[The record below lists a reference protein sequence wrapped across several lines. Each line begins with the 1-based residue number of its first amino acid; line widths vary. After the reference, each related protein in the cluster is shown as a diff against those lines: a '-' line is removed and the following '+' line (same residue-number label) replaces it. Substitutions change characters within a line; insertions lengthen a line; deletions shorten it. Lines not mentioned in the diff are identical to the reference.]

1 LDKAYEAKGE
11 PEVFLA
17 ERSARGADDP
27 ETERVVTVRESALWA
42 LSFVVLGPT
51 DPKCFLITL
60 GWRAMAGR
68 LDHMQQVSIE
78 SEHRNRA
85 WHAKPWQEVMASLG
99 SDQGSGLSADEA
111 SARLVTYGPNELQH
125 ERSWP
130 RLRRLG
136 RQFADLLVWLLLIAA
151 ATSGFVLGAWVDA
164 MAVAG
169 IVVVNAVLGYVQE
182 ARAEGALEHLKSV
195 QSPTAR
201 LIREGRY
208 TEVAASEVVPG
219 DIMVIDAGDVL
230 AADGRIV
237 ENVRLEVAEAS
248 LTGESMP
255 VEKTIDPVATNAS
268 VADRTSMVYSGTTVV
283 RGRGRALVTATG
295 AATEVGSIAASV
307 ADAPPPTPL
316 QLELDRIGRRLAFV
330 ALAAGVLV
338 FGAGLLQQYP
348 LETMILTAVAMA
360 VAAIPEGLP
369 AVVTVTLAGGLR
381 HMADQGAIVR
391 RLPAVEA
398 LGAVDVICTD
408 KTGTLTRGV
417 LAVVRVS
424 TPAGTP
430 DDHEAKR
437 ILGGDRRLLETAALC
452 NDVRHTGAGYVG
464 DPVEVAL
471 MEAAV
476 SSGLDPESLHAEH
489 PRVDEAGFDAR
500 RKRMSTLNR
509 SNDGYVLHVKGAP
522 EVVLARSNRMLTDRG
537 VAPIDED
544 RRRDLEAEAEQMAR
558 DGLRALAF
566 AFRPVDDRPDNPI
579 DVESDLVYLG
589 LVGLS
594 DELRPE
600 VPASVEGAAQA
611 GVRTVMVTGDHLT
624 TARSV
629 AKEVGIDGRAMHGS
643 RLRTISDE
651 ELADEIDE
659 YAVFARVDPV
669 DKVKIV
675 HAWRGAGSTVAM
687 TGDGVNDAPALNS
700 ADIGVAMGSGTD
712 VSRESAALVLTD
724 DNYATIVNAI
734 AEGRRIFHNLRNVV
748 HYLLSANTSEVL
760 YMVIGFVF
768 FGYLGEPLIAVQLLW
783 INLLSDALPAL
794 ALGMDFPSRDL
805 MRDAPR
811 SGRDILSPRNIAVL
825 VVQGATLAAA
835 SLLVLLLGHFVME
848 LAYPEV
854 RTMVFSTLVLAQLL
868 HAVNVRAN
876 DRHVSWPRAPLL
888 GAIGLSF
895 LLQLL
900 IIYTGFG
907 QRTFQIV
914 ALSPVAL
921 LLVLGASA
929 LSMVAVRALTRVMR
943 TRD

>member
-1 LDKAYEAKGE
+1 
-11 PEVFLA
+11 
-17 ERSARGADDP
+17 
-27 ETERVVTVRESALWA
+27 
-42 LSFVVLGPT
+42 
-51 DPKCFLITL
+51 
-60 GWRAMAGR
+60 
-68 LDHMQQVSIE
+68 MQQVSIE
-78 SEHRNRA
+78 SDVDRT
-85 WHAKPWQEVMASLG
+85 WHAEPWQEVVTSLE
-99 SDQGSGLSADEA
+99 SDQSNGLSGAEA
-111 SARLVTYGPNELQH
+111 STRLSTYGPNELQH
-125 ERSWP
+125 ARSWP

-136 RQFADLLVWLLLIAA
+136 RQFADLLVLLLLVAA
-151 ATSGFVLGAWVDA
+151 ATSGFILGAWVDA

-169 IVVVNAVLGYVQE
+169 IVVLNAVLGYVQE
-182 ARAEGALEHLKSV
+182 ARAEGALEHLESV

-201 LIREGRY
+201 LVRDGKY
-208 TEVAASEVVPG
+208 AEVAAREVVPG
-219 DIMVIDAGDVL
+219 DIMVIEAGDVL
-230 AADGRIV
+230 AADGRLL

-248 LTGESMP
+248 LTGESLP
-255 VEKTIDPVATNAS
+255 VEKTVDAVPAHAS
-268 VADRTSMVYSGTTVV
+268 VADRASMVYSGTTVV
-283 RGRGRALVTATG
+283 RGRGRAVVTGTG

-316 QLELDRIGRRLAFV
+316 QVELARIGRRLAFV
-330 ALAAGVLV
+330 ALAAGVLI
-338 FGAGLLQQYP
+338 FGAGVLQHYP
-348 LETMILTAVAMA
+348 LETMVLTAVAMA

-381 HMADQGAIVR
+381 RMADQGAIVR

-417 LAVVRVS
+417 LTVVRVL
-424 TPAGTP
+424 TPAFDTVGVP
-430 DDHEAKR
+430 DAEE
-437 ILGGDRRLLETAALC
+437 RLLETAALC
-452 NDVRHTGAGYVG
+452 NDARDTETGYMG

-476 SSGLDPESLHAEH
+476 AAGVNPETLHAEH

-509 SNDGYVLHVKGAP
+509 SDGGYVLHVKGAP
-522 EVVLARSNRMLTDRG
+522 EVVLARSSRVLGDRG
-537 VAPIDED
+537 LLPIDQQ
-544 RRRDLEAEAEQMAR
+544 RRENLEKEAEQMAR

-566 AFRPVDDRPDNPI
+566 ALRPVDDRPDNPI

-600 VPASVEGAAQA
+600 VPASVAGAADA
-611 GVRTVMVTGDHLT
+611 GVRTVVVTGDHLT

-629 AKEVGIDGRAMHGS
+629 ASEVGIDGRAMHGS
-643 RLRTISDE
+643 RLRTIPDE
-651 ELADEIDE
+651 ELATEVDE
-659 YAVFARVDPV
+659 YSVYARVDPV

-675 HAWRGAGSTVAM
+675 RAWRGSGSTVAM

-724 DNYATIVNAI
+724 DNYATIVSAI

-794 ALGMDFPSRDL
+794 ALGMDFPTRDL
-805 MRDAPR
+805 MRDVPG

-835 SLLVLLLGHFVME
+835 SVLVLVGGHYLLE
-848 LAYPEV
+848 LGYPEV
-854 RTMVFSTLVLAQLL
+854 RTMVFTTLVLAQLL
-868 HAVNVRAN
+868 HAVNVRAS
-876 DRHVSWPRAPLL
+876 DRRVSWPRPPLL

-895 LLQLL
+895 VLQLL
-900 IIYTGFG
+900 IIYTGVG
-907 QRTFQIV
+907 QTTFRIV
-914 ALSPVAL
+914 ALSPAAL
-921 LLVLGASA
+921 LFVLGASA
-929 LSMVAVRALTRVMR
+929 LSMVSVRALTRVMR
-943 TRD
+943 VRD

>member
-1 LDKAYEAKGE
+1 L
-11 PEVFLA
+11 
-17 ERSARGADDP
+17 
-27 ETERVVTVRESALWA
+27 
-42 LSFVVLGPT
+42 
-51 DPKCFLITL
+51 
-60 GWRAMAGR
+60 
-68 LDHMQQVSIE
+68 
-78 SEHRNRA
+78 
-85 WHAKPWQEVMASLG
+85 
-99 SDQGSGLSADEA
+99 
-111 SARLVTYGPNELQH
+111 
-125 ERSWP
+125 
-130 RLRRLG
+130 
-136 RQFADLLVWLLLIAA
+136 LLVAA
-151 ATSGFVLGAWVDA
+151 ATSGFVLGAWIDA

-169 IVVVNAVLGYVQE
+169 IVVLNAVLGYVQE
-182 ARAEGALEHLKSV
+182 ARAEGALERLESA

-201 LIREGRY
+201 LIREGKY
-208 TEVAASEVVPG
+208 VEVAAREVVPG
-219 DIMVIDAGDVL
+219 DIMVVEAGDVL
-230 AADGRIV
+230 AADGRLV
-237 ENVRLEVAEAS
+237 ESVRLEIAEAS
-248 LTGESMP
+248 LTGESLP
-255 VEKTIDPVATNAS
+255 VEKTIEPVSSHAS
-268 VADRTSMVYSGTTVV
+268 VADRSSMVYSGTTVV
-283 RGRGRALVTATG
+283 RGRGRAVVTATG
-295 AATEVGSIAASV
+295 TVTEVGSIAASV
-307 ADAPPPTPL
+307 ADSPPPTPL
-316 QLELDRIGRRLAFV
+316 QLELARIGRRLAVV
-330 ALAAGVLV
+330 ALASGVLV
-338 FGAGLLQQYP
+338 FGAGLLRSYP
-348 LETMILTAVAMA
+348 LETMVLTAVAMA

-381 HMADQGAIVR
+381 RMADRGAIVR

-417 LAVVRVS
+417 LAVARVLAPS
-424 TPAGTP
+424 TAP
-430 DDHEAKR
+430 
-437 ILGGDRRLLETAALC
+437 GGDSHDHATMDQRLLETAVLC
-452 NDVRHTGAGYVG
+452 NDARETDTGYVG

-476 SSGLDPESLHAEH
+476 AAGIDPERLHAGH

-509 SNDGYVLHVKGAP
+509 SDDGYVLNVKGAP
-522 EVVLARSNRMLTDRG
+522 EVVLSRSSWMLGDQG
-537 VAPIDED
+537 IVPIDD
-544 RRRDLEAEAEQMAR
+544 SRRRDLEAEAEQMTR

-566 AFRPVDDRPDNPI
+566 GYRAVDSRPDNPI
-579 DVESDLVYLG
+579 DLEDDLVYLG

-594 DELRPE
+594 DGLRPE
-600 VPASVEGAAQA
+600 VPAAVAGAANA

-624 TARSV
+624 TARSI
-629 AKEVGIDGRAMHGS
+629 ATQVGIEGRVMHGS
-643 RLRTISDE
+643 RLRAISDE
-651 ELADEIDE
+651 ELAADIDE

-675 HAWRGAGSTVAM
+675 RAWRGAGSTVAM

-724 DNYATIVNAI
+724 DNYATIVSAI

-794 ALGMDFPSRDL
+794 ALGMDLPTRDL
-805 MRDAPR
+805 MRDAPG

-835 SLLVLLLGHFVME
+835 SLLVLLGGHYVME
-848 LAYPEV
+848 LTYPEV
-854 RTMVFSTLVLAQLL
+854 RTMVFSSLVLAQLL

-876 DRHVSWPRAPLL
+876 DQRVSWPRAPLL

-900 IIYTGFG
+900 IIYTSVG
-907 QRTFQIV
+907 QTIFQIV
-914 ALSPVAL
+914 ALSPAAL

-929 LSMVAVRALTRVMR
+929 LSMVAVRALTRLMR
-943 TRD
+943 VKD